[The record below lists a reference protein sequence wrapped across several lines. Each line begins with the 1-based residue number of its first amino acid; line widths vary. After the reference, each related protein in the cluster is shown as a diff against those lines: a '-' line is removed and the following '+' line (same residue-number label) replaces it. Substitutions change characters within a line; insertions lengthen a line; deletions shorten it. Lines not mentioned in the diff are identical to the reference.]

1 MKRFFALLLALL
13 ALVSCAGCSG
23 TVSGDSRITLN
34 VYNWG
39 QYISD
44 GSDGYLDVIAA
55 FEDLDYREQ
64 TTIGMRLG
72 FDAQTGFDPVPV
84 CRYREIAT
92 AFELTCAATASN
104 IFRRACRKMAASI
117 MEAA

>member
-1 MKRFFALLLALL
+1 MENSINKTRAAHLILSA
-13 ALVSCAGCSG
+13 VS
-23 TVSGDSRITLN
+23 DTLTTDASAFVECCDRHDN
-34 VYNWG
+34 LTA
-39 QYISD
+39 S
-44 GSDGYLDVIAA
+44 VIAA

-92 AFELTCAATASN
+92 AFELTCAATASD
-104 IFRRACRKMAASI
+104 IFRRDCRKMAASI